1 MLTTTDNTVQ
11 RQYHKWFSPHLQRD
25 MELLVFGNAGKPVIF
40 FPTRTARF
48 YDYEDW
54 KVIDALAPKI
64 ANGEFQIICL
74 DSADKD
80 SFYNTNI
87 HPSER
92 IKKHELFERY
102 VLTEVLP
109 FVKQSNNNPYII
121 SAGCSLG
128 AYHAVN
134 IAFRHPQWFK
144 KVVGMSGRYDITIKL
159 PHFQDLF
166 EGHLDELVF
175 LHQPTQY
182 LPNIHSEQFLRLI
195 KKLEII
201 IAIGEEDAFLQNN
214 VLLDKILTEKDI
226 THAFYIWKGEAHKAQ
241 YWSQMVQLYF

>member
-1 MLTTTDNTVQ
+1 MQTTNNTLH
-11 RQYHKWFSPHLQRD
+11 REYHKWFSPHLQRD
-25 MELLVFGNAGKPVIF
+25 MELLVFGNIGKPVLF

-54 KVIDALAPKI
+54 KVIDALSPRI
-64 ANGEFQIICL
+64 ASGEFQIICL

-87 HPSER
+87 QPSER

-109 FVKQSNNNPYII
+109 FVKKSNSNPYII

-134 IAFRHPQWFK
+134 IALRHPQLFK
-144 KVVGMSGRYDITIKL
+144 KVVGLSGRYDTTLTL
-159 PHFQDLF
+159 PYFQDLF
-166 EGHLDELVF
+166 EGYIDELVF

-182 LPNIHSEQFLRLI
+182 LPNIYSEEFLQLI

-201 IAIGEEDAFLQNN
+201 IAIGEEDAFLENN

-226 THAFYIWKGEAHKAQ
+226 KHAFYIWQGEAHKAQ